1 MQRFLGAGCPAAF
14 RIKDVQ
20 APSGNLAGSG
30 RVVATRKELCQA
42 SDFLSLGPPVVGHG
56 GPLSEMPVY
65 LPRGPVSEMPE
76 ALLFQ
81 SHLPRGDRYG
91 S

>member
-42 SDFLSLGPPVVGHG
+42 SDFLSLEPPVVGHG
-56 GPLSEMPVY
+56 GPLY
-65 LPRGPVSEMPE
+65 DKAVSRQKRS
-76 ALLFQ
+76 FQ
-81 SHLPRGDRYG
+81 Q
-91 S
+91 